1 MYAKLKDN
9 KLIKFEEK
17 LINYT
22 VTIDDKEYSVSSI
35 NPTEE
40 EMNMAGY
47 FRVVADKTKL
57 DDENTLYKLSGTTI
71 VPMEVSEGE
80 TTDEKADIQ

>member
-9 KLIKFEEK
+9 KLIKFEGK

-22 VTIDDKEYSVSSI
+22 ITIDGMDYRVSSI

-47 FRVVADKTKL
+47 FSVFADKTEL
-57 DDENTLYKLSGTTI
+57 DDENTLYKISGTII
-71 VPMEVSEGE
+71 VPMKGNEGE
-80 TTDEKADIQ
+80 VTDEKADIQ

>member
-9 KLIKFEEK
+9 KLIKFEGK

-22 VTIDDKEYSVSSI
+22 VTIDDKEYRVSSI

-47 FRVVADKTKL
+47 FSVVADKTKL
-57 DDENTLYKLSGTTI
+57 DDENTLYKLSETTI
-71 VPMEVSEGE
+71 VPMEGNEYE
-80 TTDEKADIQ
+80 DTDEKADIQ

>member
-9 KLIKFEEK
+9 KLMKFEGK
-17 LINYT
+17 LLNYT
-22 VTIDDKEYSVSSI
+22 ITTDGMDYRVSSI

-40 EMNMAGY
+40 ELNMAGY
-47 FRVVADKTKL
+47 FSVVADKTKL

-71 VPMEVSEGE
+71 VPMEGNEGE
-80 TTDEKADIQ
+80 VTDEKADIQ